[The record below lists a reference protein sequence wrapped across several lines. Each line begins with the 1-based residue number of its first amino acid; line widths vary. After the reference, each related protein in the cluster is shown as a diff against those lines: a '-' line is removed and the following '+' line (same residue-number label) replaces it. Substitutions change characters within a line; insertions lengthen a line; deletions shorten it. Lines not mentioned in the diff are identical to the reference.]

1 MKLKIDGLDSLI
13 DDLTKIENTGL
24 LPKESIMKAG
34 KKLESEIKKDVP
46 KRSGTAREKIGTYTK
61 IDTKKLKVVKVG
73 FDDTYADW
81 KDWKGIWFNNYGFHL
96 WYFGMPTH
104 KYIDKHVGWFD
115 RSVTKNKSK
124 MEEELLKELEGEIG
138 KLL

>member
-1 MKLKIDGLDSLI
+1 MKLKIDGIESLI
-13 DDLTKIENTGL
+13 DDLTKIENIGL

-46 KRSGTAREKIGTYTK
+46 KRSGTAREKIGTYSK

-73 FDDTYADW
+73 FDDAHADW
-81 KDWKGIWFNNYGFHL
+81 NEWKGIWFNNYGFKL
-96 WYFGMPTH
+96 SYFGIKTD
-104 KYIDKHVGWFD
+104 KYIDKHKGWFD
-115 RSVTKNKSK
+115 RSVAKNKSK